1 MVEPADL
8 DIDGPVAPQQLNA
21 GRLWAGGVATA
32 VVAAL
37 VVIAGVY
44 IARSI
49 LGIAVLAPKAAGS
62 LGSFHHRGL
71 RRGRR
76 RGRAARHRP
85 AACPAARNTP
95 AAQLLHLDHRA
106 GRSHPGGRPVQP
118 AGHPAEQGL
127 HRGDQSG
134 RGRGRDLAADRR
146 RARRHA
152 ARQPTPGAGSR
163 RDARSRRAPGD
174 RPRASRAYRRWR
186 RRDGDR
192 GCQRP
197 GLQRPPPRAGPPVRV
212 TPPRACPPQLVPEP
226 VEVADQLPAQRPA
239 DRLGRRVGAQQLAEL
254 VLLLLGR
261 GQVLLQLGL
270 QLALAARLLGAARR
284 P

>member
-49 LGIAVLAPKAAGS
+49 LGIAVLAPKAARQS
-62 LGSFHHRGL
+62 RELHHRGL

-85 AACPAARNTP
+85 AARPAARNTP

-127 HRGDQSG
+127 HRGDQPD

-146 RARRHA
+146 RPRRHA

-163 RDARSRRAPGD
+163 RDTRSPQGTGG
-174 RPRASRAYRRWR
+174 PS
-186 RRDGDR
+186 
-192 GCQRP
+192 P
-197 GLQRPPPRAGPPVRV
+197 GLAEPTGAGGGGTATGAASGPPAAAAA
-212 TPPRACPPQLVPEP
+212 TSGPAGAESAPRACPPAAPSG
-226 VEVADQLPAQRPA
+226 A
-239 DRLGRRVGAQQLAEL
+239 GRDG
-254 VLLLLGR
+254 
-261 GQVLLQLGL
+261 
-270 QLALAARLLGAARR
+270 
-284 P
+284 